1 MKPKMESGMKKILV
15 LVLAIFVLGIGTV
28 SAQPAGAEAEQ
39 IVINSADWI
48 DVYSATCY
56 ANLNGQ
62 DSKFVTSPAQ
72 GKILSS
78 VLDRSKPV
86 HLIQS
91 AEEPIIA
98 GYKNYLESE
107 GFTVS
112 TVTTSDSGKK
122 LNIEL
127 AKKID
132 TTKFII
138 LDDSYGYNALSV
150 GAYSVAS
157 KSVVLFADSDNI
169 DEVYDFL
176 RGRTRTPEIINYG
189 HVDRAVR
196 EKLSEFNP
204 EIIDHGDR
212 FEDNLAIVDKFVHL
226 KPSTQV
232 VLTNGEFIE
241 EAIMSGREPVIFIG
255 RDVVPEEVVEYVKG
269 SDFKTSVVI
278 GNDLI
283 GAADRLK
290 DQTDISIFIKFG
302 QGRATEGGFALP
314 EPLDMFYLPRYEL
327 SLDIV
332 SGNYN
337 VKTKTVEIIY
347 QNVGETGAFAKATNI
362 SIFATNETIATGVG
376 DEEPFFITAKTKFGG
391 VYKTDL
397 TEWADKEL
405 RAHVYLEYG
414 ESRKSLTEVVEKDII
429 FGTVE
434 FEDRSE
440 LSVTGVKYDT
450 RLERLML
457 DLKNPALNAAC
468 YAEAEVELKIEGES
482 EYVRFESTP
491 GPAEIQDEA
500 ALSTRIKLTPADL
513 AENPTV
519 KVHLRYGERPDLRI
533 KSLDAEYPLRVV
545 SGYPIAVI
553 AAVAILAAAVTIIGL
568 LLWRRERKKKS
579 EI

>member
-1 MKPKMESGMKKILV
+1 MQMQVMMKISV
-15 LVLAIFVLGIGTV
+15 LVLAIFALGIGTV
-28 SAQPAGAEAEQ
+28 SAQPVEEEQ

-112 TVTTSDSGKK
+112 AVTTSDSGKK

-127 AKKID
+127 AELID

-176 RGRTRTPEIINYG
+176 TKRTIEEIIIYG

-196 EKLSEFNP
+196 ERLSEFNP

-255 RDVVPEEVVEYVKG
+255 RDVVPREVVEYVKG

-278 GNDLI
+278 GNELI
-283 GAADRLK
+283 GAATRLK
-290 DQTDISIFIKFG
+290 DQTDISTFIKFG

-314 EPLDMFYLPRYEL
+314 EPLDMFPLPQYEL

-337 VKTKTVEIIY
+337 TKTKTVEIIY
-347 QNVGETGAFAKATNI
+347 QNLGETGAFAKATVG
-362 SIFATNETIATGVG
+362 IFADNESESVATVG
-376 DEEPFFITAKTKFGG
+376 DEEPFFITAKTMSGG
-391 VYKTDL
+391 VYKADL
-397 TEWADKEL
+397 TEWVDKRL

-414 ESRKSLTEVVEKDII
+414 ESQKSLTEVVEKDII

-457 DLKNPALNAAC
+457 DLKNPAPNVAC
-468 YAEAEVELKIEGES
+468 YAEAEVELKIEGAS

-500 ALSTRIKLTPADL
+500 VLSTRIKLTPADL

-553 AAVAILAAAVTIIGL
+553 AAVAVAAAVTIIGL

>member
-1 MKPKMESGMKKILV
+1 MESVMKKILV
-15 LVLAIFVLGIGTV
+15 LALVLGIFVLGIGAV
-28 SAQPAGAEAEQ
+28 SAQPAEAEEQ

-48 DVYSATCY
+48 DVYSAICY

-72 GKILSS
+72 GKVLSS

-91 AEEPIIA
+91 AEEPILA
-98 GYKNYLESE
+98 GYKSYLESE

-112 TVTTSDSGKK
+112 DVTTSDSGKK

-127 AKKID
+127 AELID

-176 RGRTRTPEIINYG
+176 RGRTPEIIIYG

-241 EAIMSGREPVIFIG
+241 EEIMSGREPVIFIG
-255 RDVVPEEVVEYVKG
+255 RDIVPEEVVEYVKG
-269 SDFKTSVVI
+269 SDFKSGVVI
-278 GNDLI
+278 GNELI
-283 GAADRLK
+283 GAATRLK
-290 DQTDISIFIKFG
+290 DRTNISVFIKFG
-302 QGRATEGGFALP
+302 LGRATEGGFALP

-337 VKTKTVEIIY
+337 TKTKIVEIIY
-347 QNVGETGAFAKATNI
+347 QNLGETSAFAKATNI

-376 DEEPFFITAKTKFGG
+376 DEEPFFITAKTKSGG
-391 VYKTDL
+391 VYKKDL

-414 ESRKSLTEVVEKDII
+414 ESRKSLTEVIEKDVIL
-429 FGTVE
+429 GTVE

-440 LSVTGVKYDT
+440 LSITGVKYDT

-457 DLKNPALNAAC
+457 DLENPAPTVAC
-468 YAEAEVELKIEGES
+468 YAEAEVELKIEGEP
-482 EYVRFESTP
+482 EFVRFT
-491 GPAEIQDEA
+491 PAEIKDET
-500 ALSTRIKLTPADL
+500 ALSERVKLTPADL
-513 AENPTV
+513 AENPIV
-519 KVHLRYGERPDLRI
+519 KVHLRYGERPDMRI
-533 KSLDAEYPLRVV
+533 KSTDAEYPLVVV
-545 SGYPIAVI
+545 SGYPVGVI
-553 AAVAILAAAVTIIGL
+553 AAVAVLAAAVTIIGL
-568 LLWRRERKKKS
+568 LLWRRGRRKKKS